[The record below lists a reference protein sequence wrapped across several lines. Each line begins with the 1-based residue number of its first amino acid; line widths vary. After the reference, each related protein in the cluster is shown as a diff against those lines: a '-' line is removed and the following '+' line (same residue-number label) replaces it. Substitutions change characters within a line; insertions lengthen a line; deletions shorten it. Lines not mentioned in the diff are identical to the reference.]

1 MARITDTELV
11 ALLERAFTRGSDD
24 ATNRPGGEAAA
35 VAAATVA
42 RALRDAGLIVI
53 REERRRSPAE
63 DLLIGAEV
71 RALASWKGV

>member
-1 MARITDTELV
+1 MAHITDAELV

-24 ATNRPGGEAAA
+24 ATNRLVVETAA

-42 RALRDAGLIVI
+42 RALREAGLIVI